1 MKLWYENHD
10 MRGLSFSIPDN
21 KSAGLSTVDV
31 SSLFFHGFVKAENE
45 NDLKEFDH
53 HGILS
58 SDTR

>member
-10 MRGLSFSIPDN
+10 MRGLS
-21 KSAGLSTVDV
+21 LV
-31 SSLFFHGFVKAENE
+31 SPITNLQVIQLWMCPPYFHGFVKAENE

-53 HGILS
+53 HGISS